1 MALHTPP
8 LDPNRNCWRIEQATR
23 ATVLVDADNYF
34 AAARAAMLKAR
45 KQILLIGWDF
55 DARIRFKTDPA
66 SEGPEKVGEFISW
79 LVRRTPGLQVHILRW
94 DTGAIK
100 TLFHGRTLLRLAKW
114 IKDPQVHLR
123 LDGHHPVAGSH
134 HQKVVVIDDDVAFCG
149 GIDMTVDRWD
159 TREHIDDDPRR
170 IEPDG
175 TPYKPWHDVTTAL
188 EGPIAA
194 ALGDMCRARWQVSG
208 GEELPRPTDAGGC
221 WPDGLEPD
229 FTDVEVAIARTIPE
243 MAEQVPVHEIEALY
257 LDLIARAERF
267 IYAESQYFASRK
279 VAEAIA
285 RRLDEADGPEVVI
298 VNPTTAEGWLEP
310 IAMDSARARIFQAL
324 KERDRHDRLRLY
336 HPFTAGG
343 TAIYVH
349 AKVTV
354 IDDQLLRVG
363 SSNFN
368 NRSLRLDTE
377 CDVTIDATRSANA
390 DERST
395 IAGIRDSLLAEHLD
409 VTCQVVQDTLA
420 CTNSL
425 IATIEELRGDGRSL
439 RPYEIPDLNGVM
451 EWLADNKVLDPE
463 GPEEMF
469 EAFSTRKPL
478 LRRLAKHRPHLHRA
492 DDTLSPVVT
501 AVAVGGVVA
510 GGTLVGMMLWQAWRR
525 RDTGQ
530 PS

>member
-1 MALHTPP
+1 MLEPG
-8 LDPNRNCWRIEQATR
+8 RNCWRIERATR

-34 AAARAAMLKAR
+34 THARDAMLKAK

-100 TLFHGRTLLRLAKW
+100 TLFHGRTLIRIAKW
-114 IKDPQVHLR
+114 IRDPQVHMR

-159 TREHIDDDPRR
+159 TREHRDDDPRR

-188 EGPIAA
+188 EGPVAA
-194 ALGDMCRARWQVSG
+194 ALGDMCRQRWAISG
-208 GEELPRPTDAGGC
+208 GGELPAPTDTGGC
-221 WPDGLEPD
+221 WPTGLDAD
-229 FTDVEVAIARTIPE
+229 FTDVEVAVARTIPE
-243 MAEQVPVHEIEALY
+243 MANQEPVHEIETLY

-267 IYAESQYFASRK
+267 LYAESQYFASRK

-285 RRLDEADGPEVVI
+285 RRLDEPDGPEIVI

-310 IAMDSARARIFQAL
+310 VAMDSARARLFKAL

-390 DERST
+390 DECRT
-395 IAGIRDSLLAEHLD
+395 IAGIRNSLIAEHLGVECED
-409 VTCQVVQDTLA
+409 VESTLA
-420 CTNSL
+420 RTGSL
-425 IATIEELRGDGRSL
+425 IATIEELRGEGRAL
-439 RPYEIPDLNGVM
+439 HPYEIPDLDAVT
-451 EWLADNKVLDPE
+451 EWLADNKILDPE
-463 GPEEMF
+463 GPGEMF
-469 EAFSTRKPL
+469 ESLSERTPL
-478 LRRLAKHRPHLHRA
+478 LKKLKKHRPHLHRA
-492 DDTLSPVVT
+492 DNSLSPVVT
-501 AVAVGGVVA
+501 AVAVGGTVA
-510 GGTLVGMMLWQAWRR
+510 GGTLLGLMLWQAWKR
-525 RDTGQ
+525 RDDT
-530 PS
+530 PR

>member
-1 MALHTPP
+1 MARHTPLLEP
-8 LDPNRNCWRIEQATR
+8 GRNCWRIERATR

-34 AAARAAMLKAR
+34 THARDAMLKAK

-100 TLFHGRTLLRLAKW
+100 TLFHGRTLIRIAKW
-114 IKDPQVHLR
+114 IRDPQVHMR

-159 TREHIDDDPRR
+159 TREHRDDDPRR

-188 EGPIAA
+188 EGPVAA
-194 ALGDMCRARWQVSG
+194 ALGDMCRQRWAISG
-208 GEELPRPTDAGGC
+208 GGELPAPTDTGGC
-221 WPDGLEPD
+221 WPTGLDAD
-229 FTDVEVAIARTIPE
+229 FTDVEVAVARTIPE
-243 MAEQVPVHEIEALY
+243 MANQEPVHEIETLY

-267 IYAESQYFASRK
+267 LYAESQYFASRK

-285 RRLDEADGPEVVI
+285 RRLDEPDGPEIVI

-310 IAMDSARARIFQAL
+310 VAMDSARARLFKAL

-390 DERST
+390 DECRT
-395 IAGIRDSLLAEHLD
+395 IAGIRNSLIAEHLGVECED
-409 VTCQVVQDTLA
+409 VESTLA
-420 CTNSL
+420 RTGSL
-425 IATIEELRGDGRSL
+425 IATIEELRGEGRAL
-439 RPYEIPDLNGVM
+439 HPYEIPDLDAVT
-451 EWLADNKVLDPE
+451 EWLADNKILDPE
-463 GPEEMF
+463 GPGEMF
-469 EAFSTRKPL
+469 ESLSERTPL
-478 LRRLAKHRPHLHRA
+478 LKKLKKHRPHLHRA
-492 DDTLSPVVT
+492 DNSLSPVVT
-501 AVAVGGVVA
+501 AVAVGGTVA
-510 GGTLVGMMLWQAWRR
+510 GGTLLGLMLWQAWKR
-525 RDTGQ
+525 RDDT
-530 PS
+530 PR